1 MSTNCI
7 RVVEYRTRQG
17 EWVRCNKTNDNFHG
31 FDTWRNKDYSD
42 RGFPQGCTVDKSEYT
57 DMLDGMKRDLSWG
70 KSYITLE
77 ELEKW
82 IEKEFKAA
90 GDFLYRE
97 MANTQFGYIIKKLE
111 GKEPVAE
118 GEIISDEEFKETF
131 EECLDWFSGLESEYT
146 AAYTAA
152 QMKYKDNNDGD
163 AYRLPLDRVRIV
175 YWFE

>member
-7 RVVEYRTRQG
+7 TVVEYRTRQG

-31 FDTWRNKDYSD
+31 FDTWRNKEYSD
-42 RGFPQGCTVDKSEYT
+42 RGFPQGCTIDKSEYT

-82 IEKEFKAA
+82 IEKERNNAA
-90 GDFLYRE
+90 NFLYSE
-97 MANTQFGYIIKKLE
+97 MANSQFAYIIKKME
-111 GKEPVAE
+111 GKETVTE
-118 GEIISDEEFKETF
+118 NEIITNEDFRETF
-131 EECLDWFSGLESEYT
+131 EECLDWFSGLEAELVGACSVARLMCDEED
-146 AAYTAA
+146 
-152 QMKYKDNNDGD
+152 KD
-163 AYRLPLDRVRIV
+163 YLPMDRVRIV